1 MAITPCYFEE
11 KKLLLKNMEESQKK
25 ILNALN
31 IAFSPSPESVIK
43 ILNHVSQPEKAFYL
57 GEEKLKKYG
66 FKNDSVSN
74 FLKKRREID
83 IEKEWQRLK
92 KENVRFITKDEKE
105 YPPLLKEI
113 AKPPIG
119 FYIKGHLLSNENYL
133 ASVGTRYPSDYGKMV
148 VSEIIGEACQYFTIV
163 SGMAR
168 GIDSFSHKACLLRGQ
183 RTVAVVGTGLDIV
196 FPPENKNLAKE
207 IENKGAIISEFPLG
221 TPSLAYNFPL
231 RNRIIAGMAR
241 GTVVIEGKINSG
253 SLITANSALEEGR
266 EVFAVPGPI
275 FSKTSEGPN
284 ELIKQGAHPVTKV
297 SDILAVFN
305 LKDAFNQE
313 KEIKGET
320 AEEDL
325 ILKILKEEM
334 ASTDEIIKKTKLDA
348 GKVNSALI
356 LMEIQGKIK
365 RSGNT
370 YTINN

>member
-1 MAITPCYFEE
+1 
-11 KKLLLKNMEESQKK
+11 MEEYQKK

-31 IAFSPSPESVIK
+31 IAFSPNPEGVIK
-43 ILNHVSQPEKAFYL
+43 ILNNTPQPEKAFYL
-57 GEEKLKKYG
+57 GEEELKRYG
-66 FKNDSVSN
+66 FRNDSISN
-74 FLKKRREID
+74 FLKKRENID

-92 KENVRFITKDEKE
+92 KENIKFITRDEKE

-113 AKPPIG
+113 AKPPVG
-119 FYIKGHLLSNENYL
+119 LYIKGTLLPEEKYL

-148 VSEIIGEACQYFTIV
+148 VPEIIGDVSQYFTIV

-168 GIDSFSHKACLLRGQ
+168 GIDSLSHRACLLRGK

-207 IENKGAIISEFPLG
+207 IENQGAIISEFPLG
-221 TPSLAYNFPL
+221 TPSLGYNFPL
-231 RNRIIAGMAR
+231 RNRIIAGMSL
-241 GTVVIEGKINSG
+241 GTVVIEGKVNSG

-284 ELIKQGAHPVTKV
+284 ELIKQGAHPITKAN
-297 SDILAVFN
+297 DILAVFN
-305 LKDAFNQE
+305 LKEAFDQE
-313 KEIKGET
+313 KEIKGDT
-320 AEEDL
+320 VEEDL
-325 ILKILKEEM
+325 ILKVLKQEM
-334 ASTDEIIKKTKLDA
+334 ASSDEIIKKTKLDA
-348 GKVNSALI
+348 GKVNSTLI

-370 YTINN
+370 YTINT

>member
-1 MAITPCYFEE
+1 M
-11 KKLLLKNMEESQKK
+11 
-25 ILNALN
+25 
-31 IAFSPSPESVIK
+31 
-43 ILNHVSQPEKAFYL
+43 
-57 GEEKLKKYG
+57 
-66 FKNDSVSN
+66 
-74 FLKKRREID
+74 
-83 IEKEWQRLK
+83 
-92 KENVRFITKDEKE
+92 
-105 YPPLLKEI
+105 
-113 AKPPIG
+113 
-119 FYIKGHLLSNENYL
+119 
-133 ASVGTRYPSDYGKMV
+133 
-148 VSEIIGEACQYFTIV
+148 
-163 SGMAR
+163 
-168 GIDSFSHKACLLRGQ
+168 
-183 RTVAVVGTGLDIV
+183 
-196 FPPENKNLAKE
+196 
-207 IENKGAIISEFPLG
+207 
-221 TPSLAYNFPL
+221 
-231 RNRIIAGMAR
+231 
-241 GTVVIEGKINSG
+241 
-253 SLITANSALEEGR
+253 EEGR

-275 FSKTSEGPN
+275 FSKASEGPN